1 MTTRNYS
8 SFLLRLWLLNDP
20 DNTQNEN
27 PLVLQV
33 QHLQS
38 GATWRL
44 NSLEELQNLLQ
55 GAMSGEPDWV
65 ALAPPQNEDLGP
77 TQPGNTNR

>member
-1 MTTRNYS
+1 LTTRNYS

-44 NSLEELQNLLQ
+44 NSIEELQNLLQ
-55 GAMSGEPDWV
+55 GAMSGESNWV
-65 ALAPPQNEDLGP
+65 ELASPQNEDLEP
-77 TQPGNTNR
+77 NQPGTKNR

>member
-1 MTTRNYS
+1 LTTRNYS

-20 DNTQNEN
+20 DNTQTEN

-65 ALAPPQNEDLGP
+65 ALAPTQNEELGP
-77 TQPGNTNR
+77 NQPGNTNR